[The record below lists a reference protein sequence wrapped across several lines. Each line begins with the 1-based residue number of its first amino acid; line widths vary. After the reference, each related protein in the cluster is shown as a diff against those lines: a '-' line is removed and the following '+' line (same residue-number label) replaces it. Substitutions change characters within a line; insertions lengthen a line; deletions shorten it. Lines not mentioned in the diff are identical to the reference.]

1 VQKAKGFV
9 ARNFEPIVVI
19 VLVVATA
26 FAVLVAADKYAIL
39 NFFYI
44 PALTAAYF
52 LGVRQGVLVSVAA
65 VLMITVYAIINPE
78 VFTSSSPQ
86 SPGVALFLW
95 GAFLIVT
102 SYVVGSLYEA
112 KARGVA
118 ELKHAYDGILGLVA
132 TLIDAVDKH
141 AEDHSVRVA
150 ALAARIGV
158 VLDMPTDEI
167 ETVHVAGLLHEM
179 SKVDVSLGAL
189 RKAAASEPDS
199 RGEDAGMQSMS
210 SAGGRLSDVVYLVE
224 RYQERFDGSGPIRL
238 KGGEIPRGARVL
250 AVADAYESFIA
261 PRPYGQGLVSAESL
275 AEVEKESGSRYD
287 PAIVQ
292 ALIIAVE
299 AE

>member
-1 VQKAKGFV
+1 MQKAKGFV

-26 FAVLVAADKYAIL
+26 FAVLVATEKYAIL

-65 VLMITVYAIINPE
+65 VLMISVYAIINPE
-78 VFTSSSPQ
+78 VFTSSTPQ

-112 KARGVA
+112 RARGVA
-118 ELKHAYDGILGLVA
+118 ELRHAYDGILGLVA

-167 ETVHVAGLLHEM
+167 ETIHVAGLLHEM
-179 SKVDVSLGAL
+179 SKVDVSLDAL

-199 RGEDAGMQSMS
+199 DTGG
-210 SAGGRLSDVVYLVE
+210 AGGRSASQGGARLADVVRIVE
-224 RYQERFDGSGPIRL
+224 RYGERFDGSGPSGL
-238 KGGEIPRGARVL
+238 TGGEIPRGARVL
-250 AVADAYESFIA
+250 AVADAYESFTA
-261 PRPYGQGLVSAESL
+261 PRPYGQGLLSTESL

-287 PAIVQ
+287 PAMVQ
-292 ALIIAVE
+292 ALITAVE